1 MTKLQFEPFYQELL
15 DTLAAYNLA
24 CSTIYTDQY
33 TIAPRQGAARANE
46 ALAILSKT
54 AFELENSPE
63 TVEAIRD
70 YEARLPEGSLEKKEV
85 AMRLEGLEDTRS
97 IPSDV
102 YQKAVHERAS
112 AETAW
117 HEAKEKADYDLFKPH
132 LQNVVANALKLAS
145 YSPRYDGTNSYDL
158 LLDSF
163 EKGMTQKDYD
173 AFFEVIKEELI
184 PLIEKVS
191 KAAPIDTR
199 FLEQERSIEKQKQ
212 FADVL
217 LSYLQADPRRV
228 YLSTTE
234 HPFTSFLSHDD
245 VRITTH
251 YYPERFLSA
260 ALSTVHEY
268 GHALYELQNDPG
280 FDKTM
285 LVSGIGS
292 AAHESQS
299 RFLENHIGRS
309 DAFWKAL
316 YPRLV
321 EIFPEFA
328 SVSVEE
334 LTAMINASVPGLIR
348 TEADEL
354 TYPLHVLI
362 RYEIEKMMAD
372 GTLDYDRL
380 PEIWADK
387 YEQYLGVRPQNDRE
401 GVLQDMHWSGGD
413 IGYFPTYALGSAY
426 AAQLYEKMAEDLPV
440 EEALLSG
447 DLSMITDWLEAN
459 VHRYGASRTM
469 RETVEAVSGKPFD
482 PHIYTDY
489 LKDKYTRLYHLDKP
503 DKEKTDSDTSC

>member
-1 MTKLQFEPFYQELL
+1 MKLQFDPFYQNLL
-15 DTLAAYNLA
+15 DTLAAYTLA
-24 CSTIYTDQY
+24 SSTIYSDQY
-33 TIAPRQGAARANE
+33 TIAPRKGAARANE

-54 AFELENSPE
+54 AFEIENSPE
-63 TVEAIRD
+63 TIEKIRA
-70 YEARLPEGSLEKKEV
+70 YEKTLPEGSLEKKEV
-85 AMRLEGLEDTRS
+85 DLRLENLEDTQS

-102 YQKAVHERAS
+102 YQRSVHERAN

-117 HEAKEKADYDLFKPH
+117 HDAKQASDYELFKPH
-132 LQNVVANALKLAS
+132 LKNVVRNALEIAS
-145 YSPRYDGTNSYDL
+145 YSPRYNGSNSYDL
-158 LLDSF
+158 LLDTF
-163 EKGMTQKDYD
+163 EKGMNQEQYD
-173 AFFEVIKEELI
+173 AFFEVIKAELI

-191 KAAPIDTR
+191 KARQIDTR
-199 FLEQERSIEKQKQ
+199 FLEQERSIELQEK

-217 LSYLQADPRRV
+217 LDYLQVDPQRV

-234 HPFTSFLSHDD
+234 HPFTNFLSHDD

-251 YYPERFLSA
+251 YYPQRFLSA

-268 GHALYELQNDPG
+268 GHALYALQIDPG

-285 LVSGIGS
+285 LVDAIGS

-316 YPRLV
+316 YPKLV
-321 EIFPEFA
+321 EIFPEF
-328 SVSVEE
+328 SEVSVEE

-354 TYPLHVLI
+354 TYPLHILI

-387 YEQYLGVRPQNDRE
+387 YEEYLGIRPENDKE

-426 AAQLYEKMAEDLPV
+426 AAQLYEKMAQEVDV
-440 EEALLSG
+440 ENALLTG
-447 DLSMITDWLEAN
+447 DFKQITDWQEKN
-459 VHRYGASRTM
+459 VHHYGASKTM
-469 RETVEAVSGKPFD
+469 REIVEEVSGKPFD
-482 PHIYTDY
+482 PYIYTNY
-489 LKDKYTRLYHLDKP
+489 LKDKYTRLYHLDEP
-503 DKEKTDSDTSC
+503 GETQEK